1 MILLECPYCKRKAN
15 SFWSLGNSVFFFST
29 DKKCSHCDGRIKF
42 NIASLFITF
51 LLPIVSLLIVFG
63 LTFLLY
69 REIKGI
75 VVLVPLLVVV
85 YGLFLILLSLSAR
98 YFKLRLYL
106 PKDDVKNH
114 IDSLPSYLKNEG
126 RLGKD

>member
-1 MILLECPYCKRKAN
+1 MTLLECPYCNRKAS
-15 SFWSLGNSVFFFST
+15 SFWSLGNSAFFFST
-29 DKKCSHCDGRIKF
+29 DKKCPHCDGRIKF
-42 NIASLFITF
+42 NVTSLFITF

-75 VVLVPLLVVV
+75 GVLIPLLVVV

-114 IDSLPSYLKNEG
+114 MDNLPSYLK
-126 RLGKD
+126 